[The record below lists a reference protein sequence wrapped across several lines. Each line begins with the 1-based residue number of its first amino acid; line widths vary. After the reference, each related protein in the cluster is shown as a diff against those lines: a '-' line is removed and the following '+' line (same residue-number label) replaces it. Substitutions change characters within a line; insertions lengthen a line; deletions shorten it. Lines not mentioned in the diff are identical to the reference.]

1 VGLESI
7 DRPVRMPRGL
17 LHLES
22 QPGGMAGTGKNTT
35 RRETRLERR
44 LMVQLRGH
52 KIEPFPG
59 SWFAR
64 QVIPVVI
71 TSREINPE
79 LALPGNPTCSPA
91 TIRAQIA
98 ISARGALAQPEEVQ
112 RSVATL
118 GQSKI

>member
-1 VGLESI
+1 MG
-7 DRPVRMPRGL
+7 
-17 LHLES
+17 
-22 QPGGMAGTGKNTT
+22 QP
-35 RRETRLERR
+35 
-44 LMVQLRGH
+44 RGH
-52 KIEPFPG
+52 KIGPFPG

-98 ISARGALAQPEEVQ
+98 ISVSSALAQPEEVQ
-112 RSVATL
+112 RTVATL
-118 GQSKI
+118 GQSRI